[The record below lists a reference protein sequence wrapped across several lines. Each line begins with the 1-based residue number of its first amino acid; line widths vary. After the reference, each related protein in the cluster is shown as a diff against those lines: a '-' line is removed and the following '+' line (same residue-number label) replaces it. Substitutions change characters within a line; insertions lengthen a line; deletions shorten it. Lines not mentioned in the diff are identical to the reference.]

1 MATSPLPRWAATPSP
16 SRPLWRSSGGGGAI
30 VSKLLR
36 SPFTTVL
43 EAVRGRAAPDDTPP
57 PVQAPPAPE
66 HNCAGAFD
74 GIAVVAGDGREERLD
89 GGVFLTWEDVWV
101 TAVDSGGK
109 AATILNGVSGSA
121 RPGEVLAIM
130 GPSGC
135 GKTTLLDTL
144 AGGGRL
150 TATRGGRRRTVALSR
165 SSGWGEVAAAATTTV
180 EAALKVLQAHE
191 LRYNAT
197 VAGAYVTQE
206 NVLMATLTVREAI
219 YYSAQIQ
226 LPDTMTMAE
235 KLRRADETVREM
247 GLTGTL
253 DTRIGGRSSKGIS
266 GGQQKRLS
274 ICLDIL
280 TRPRLLFLDEPTS
293 GLDSAASFHV
303 MSRIIGLAA
312 REGMTV
318 VAVVHQPCSE
328 VFELFHVLCLLAAG
342 NTIFFGPASM
352 AAEFFASNGYPC
364 PPMRNPSDHFLRT
377 VNKDFDKE
385 SEDRLRCMPAVADEA
400 IDILVNSYKS
410 SNTSE
415 VAKQDMRHINEMDRV
430 TIGRNRAG
438 FITKTLVLTRR
449 SFVNMYRDIGYY
461 WLRMAIYISISA
473 CLGTIFYNMGYGS
486 DSIRARS
493 SMLMFIST
501 MLTLMAIGGFPSF
514 VEDMKIFSRERLN
527 GHYGVSTFVIS
538 NTLSSTPYLLL
549 IAVIPGAI
557 AYYLSGLQRQ
567 IEHFVYFTLVLCSCT
582 MLVEG
587 LMMIV
592 ATIVPDFL
600 MGIITGA
607 GIQGIMMLT
616 SGFFQLPNSLPNI
629 VWKYPMYYIS
639 FHKYALQGFYKNE
652 FSGLVLNLEGP
663 ITVSGEKVI
672 AELFQVETGHSK
684 WVDLAVLCGMIMTY
698 RLLFVVIIKVLD
710 IVKPILKGMTFRCN
724 TKCIHGIENLCTPSK
739 KIHGACHH
747 TAFRAGPLSL
757 RHCLAAAS
765 PAQRGPGRCRPSPA
779 QARPPPPPPSTGP
792 AAAVYFSRRSEE
804 EKRGKLKKCGSG
816 RGEEEMRVKEE
827 DEEEIRE
834 R

>member
-144 AGGGRL
+144 AGRLDSNLKMKGQILVNGRCQQL
-150 TATRGGRRRTVALSR
+150 AFGTS
-165 SSGWGEVAAAATTTV
+165 
-180 EAALKVLQAHE
+180 
-191 LRYNAT
+191 
-197 VAGAYVTQE
+197 AYVTQE

-527 GHYGVSTFVIS
+527 GHYGVTTFVIS

-549 IAVIPGAI
+549 IAIIPGAI

-724 TKCIHGIENLCTPSK
+724 TKCIHGIENLC
-739 KIHGACHH
+739 A
-747 TAFRAGPLSL
+747 
-757 RHCLAAAS
+757 
-765 PAQRGPGRCRPSPA
+765 
-779 QARPPPPPPSTGP
+779 PP
-792 AAAVYFSRRSEE
+792 
-804 EKRGKLKKCGSG
+804 
-816 RGEEEMRVKEE
+816 
-827 DEEEIRE
+827 
-834 R
+834 